1 MIWNSVIMSNQT
13 PWGAA
18 QSSQE
23 SLLEM
28 IRPLIHIEAG
38 NTLPNLPG
46 KWQLNWECEC
56 LQGFI
61 PQIPKSMTTCDQTS
75 SNNHLISTESIF
87 TSTQFSTFITNFQY
101 DKRLYLF
108 IAAWKPNSNVS
119 TFTCLIQS
127 SQPFLNTGHS
137 PLPFSG
143 STLPSWPSESWPS
156 DQASPLPASSAET
169 NVQQ

>member
-1 MIWNSVIMSNQT
+1 MMIWNSLIMSNQI

-56 LQGFI
+56 LQGLI
-61 PQIPKSMTTCDQTS
+61 PQIPKSMTACDQTS
-75 SNNHLISTESIF
+75 SNNHSISTESIF
-87 TSTQFSTFITNFQY
+87 NSTQFSTFMTNFR
-101 DKRLYLF
+101 DDEHLHSF
-108 IAAWKPNSNVS
+108 IAARKPNSNVS

-127 SQPFLNTGHS
+127 NQPFLNTGHS
-137 PLPFSG
+137 PLPSLEVLCRLG
-143 STLPSWPSESWPS
+143 QVSLHPLIKHLL
-156 DQASPLPASSAET
+156 ASLGCW
-169 NVQQ
+169 N